1 MCKGILSMSDDYGN
15 MVVRILRSYLS
26 SNNSK
31 QLTPELIEEL
41 SSQISET
48 ISTLIFNIQQ
58 GGGNAKM

>member
-1 MCKGILSMSDDYGN
+1 MSDDYGN

-48 ISTLIFNIQQ
+48 ICTLIFNIQQ